1 MGSPPVMGEAERSEA
16 GGGAAP
22 DWAARYLARIGYDGP
37 LGVGLE
43 TLEALQRAHMTTV
56 PFENVDVYT
65 GVPVRTGTDWSLP
78 KVVEQGR
85 GGWCFELN
93 GAFGALLE
101 ALGFRVLRLA
111 AAVVLRGP
119 TDVVDHLTLEV
130 LLDDGPYLVDVGFGD
145 GPCRPLA
152 LNRPGVQDGLVAGF
166 ELVRGPQATT
176 LVRHD
181 AGGAAPAAQYRFR
194 RVAVTLED
202 LEPASQR
209 LQADRTMIWHTRAFA
224 SRLVDGGPGRISLLG
239 RTLRRTAP
247 GGSVHDTPVADAEW
261 ADVAE
266 EHFGLRV
273 ALDEPPERGDTIVR

>member
-1 MGSPPVMGEAERSEA
+1 MGDRVEV
-16 GGGAAP
+16 
-22 DWAARYLARIGYDGP
+22 DVDRYLARIGYDGP
-37 LGVGLE
+37 LTVGRE
-43 TLEALQRAHMTTV
+43 TLEALQRAHMTAV

-65 GVPVRTGTDWSLP
+65 GVPVRTDVRWSLP
-78 KVVEQGR
+78 KVVDRRR

-130 LLDDGPYLVDVGFGD
+130 LLDDGPHLVDVGFGD
-145 GPCRPLA
+145 GPARPLA
-152 LNRPGVQDGLVAGF
+152 LNRSGPQDGLVASF
-166 ELVRGPQATT
+166 EVVRGPQVTT
-176 LVRHD
+176 LVRSD
-181 AGGAAPAAQYRFR
+181 GDGGAPAAQYRFR
-194 RVAVTLED
+194 RVAVGLED

-209 LQADRTMIWHTRAFA
+209 LQADHTMIWHTRAFA

-247 GGSVHDTPVADAEW
+247 DGTVLDTPVADAHW
-261 ADVAE
+261 ADVLE
-266 EHFGLRV
+266 EHFGIRV
-273 ALDEPPERGDTIVR
+273 ELDEPPERGDTIVR

>member
-1 MGSPPVMGEAERSEA
+1 MDVE
-16 GGGAAP
+16 
-22 DWAARYLARIGYDGP
+22 RYLARIGYDGP
-37 LGVGLE
+37 LAVNRD
-43 TLEALQRAHMTTV
+43 TLEALQRAHMTAV

-65 GVPVRTGTDWSLP
+65 GVPVRTGTDWSVP
-78 KVVEQGR
+78 KVVDQGR

-93 GAFGALLE
+93 GAFGALLA
-101 ALGFRVLRLA
+101 ALGFRVLHLA

-130 LLDDGPYLVDVGFGD
+130 LLDDGPWLVDVGFGD

-152 LNRPGVQDGLVAGF
+152 LNRSGLQDGLVAGF

-181 AGGAAPAAQYRFR
+181 GDSPAAPQYRFR
-194 RVAVTLED
+194 RVAVTLDD

-239 RTLRRTAP
+239 RTLRRTSPDGA
-247 GGSVHDTPVADAEW
+247 VTDAPVADGEW
-261 ADVAE
+261 SDVLQT
-266 EHFGLRV
+266 HFGIEV
-273 ALDEPPERGDTIVR
+273 ALDEPPERGNTIVR

>member
-1 MGSPPVMGEAERSEA
+1 MGAPVEVDVE
-16 GGGAAP
+16 
-22 DWAARYLARIGYDGP
+22 RYLARIGYDGP
-37 LGVGLE
+37 LAVDRD
-43 TLEALQRAHMTTV
+43 TLEALQRAHMTAV

-65 GVPVRTGTDWSLP
+65 RVPVRTGTDWSLP
-78 KVVEQGR
+78 KVVDQGR

-93 GAFGALLE
+93 GAFGALLA

-152 LNRPGVQDGLVAGF
+152 LNRSGLQDGLVASF

-181 AGGAAPAAQYRFR
+181 GSSPPAPQYRFR
-194 RVAVTLED
+194 RVAVTLDD

-209 LQADRTMIWHTRAFA
+209 LQADHTMIWHTRAFA

-239 RTLRRTAP
+239 RTLRRTSP
-247 GGSVHDTPVADAEW
+247 DGTVDDTPVADGDWSA
-261 ADVAE
+261 VLKT
-266 EHFGLRV
+266 HFGLQV